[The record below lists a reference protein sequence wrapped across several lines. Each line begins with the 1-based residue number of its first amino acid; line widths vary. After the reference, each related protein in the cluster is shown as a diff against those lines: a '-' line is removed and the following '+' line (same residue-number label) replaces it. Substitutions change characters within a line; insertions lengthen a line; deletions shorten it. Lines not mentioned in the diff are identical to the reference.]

1 MSVQSDR
8 FYDELGLV
16 SDFAQLAEPDR
27 FVPVP
32 DDWVV
37 GVADIVNSTGEIER
51 GRYKAVNMVGAA
63 VVSAMSNAL
72 HGRAF
77 PFVFGGDGA
86 SFAVPAKD
94 TDTARRI
101 MAELRRWSEDE
112 FKLSLRAAVV
122 PVSEVR
128 AAGLD
133 LRVARYAASEGV
145 DYAMFSGR
153 GLAWTE
159 AQMKSGNFMVPAA
172 EPGALPDLTGLS
184 CRWSNSPSVN
194 GQILS
199 MVVLPTAQASERD
212 FADLASRLIS
222 TCSDLERSGHPI
234 PIMGPGV
241 RWPPPG
247 LDLDAHVSRK
257 RQSFQL
263 HKLQLLL
270 QNLVIWG
277 LFKAGVKVGEF
288 VPKHYARMV
297 SKNADY
303 RKFDDGLKMTLDC
316 DPQTRARLE
325 HILEQARKEGKI
337 RYGLYG
343 QDEAMMTCFVPSAVR
358 DDHVHFID
366 GASGGYAR
374 AAANIS

>member
-1 MSVQSDR
+1 MQSDT
-8 FYDELGLV
+8 FYDDLALV
-16 SDFAQLAEPDR
+16 SEFAQLAEPNR
-27 FVPVP
+27 FSPVP
-32 DDWVV
+32 NDWVV

-72 HGRAF
+72 QGRAF

-86 SFAVPAKD
+86 SFAVPAEHAE
-94 TDTARRI
+94 TARKV

-112 FKLSLRAAVV
+112 FGLALRAAIV
-122 PVSEVR
+122 PVSEIR
-128 AAGLD
+128 ATGVD
-133 LRVARYAASEGV
+133 LRVARFAASEGV

-153 GLAWTE
+153 GLAWAE
-159 AQMKSGNFMVPAA
+159 AQMKAGRFMVPQSD
-172 EPGALPDLTGLS
+172 PGALPDLTGLS

-199 MVVLPTAQASERD
+199 LVVLPTAQASERD

-222 TCSDLERSGHPI
+222 ACADLERSGHPV

-257 RQSFQL
+257 RKSFQL
-263 HKLQLLL
+263 HRLQLLA
-270 QNLVIWG
+270 QNLLIWG

-288 VPKHYARMV
+288 VPKHYAQMV
-297 SKNADY
+297 SKNADF

-316 DPQTRARLE
+316 DAQTRTRLE
-325 HILEQARKEGKI
+325 HILDQARKEGKI

-358 DDHVHFID
+358 DNHVHFID
-366 GASGGYAR
+366 GASGGYTR
-374 AAANIS
+374 AAANLT